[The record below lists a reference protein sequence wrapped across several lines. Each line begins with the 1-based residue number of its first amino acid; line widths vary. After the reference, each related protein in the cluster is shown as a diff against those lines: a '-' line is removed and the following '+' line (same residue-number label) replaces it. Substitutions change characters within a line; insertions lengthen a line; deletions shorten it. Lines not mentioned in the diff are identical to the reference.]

1 MGVHRRPMSIDSEA
15 ILRGALTL
23 PSRERAAVAA
33 ELLTSLDDTAIEDA
47 DAVRVAW
54 VEELEQRAR
63 RAHSGDDPGEPWPE
77 LRDRVRRTLSQ

>member
-1 MGVHRRPMSIDSEA
+1 MGVRWRLMSIDSEA

-33 ELLTSLDDTAIEDA
+33 ELLASLDDTAVEDA

-54 VEELEQRAR
+54 AEELEQRSR
-63 RAHSGDDPGEPWPE
+63 RAHCGDDPGEPWPE
-77 LRDRVRRTLSQ
+77 LRDRVRHTLSQ